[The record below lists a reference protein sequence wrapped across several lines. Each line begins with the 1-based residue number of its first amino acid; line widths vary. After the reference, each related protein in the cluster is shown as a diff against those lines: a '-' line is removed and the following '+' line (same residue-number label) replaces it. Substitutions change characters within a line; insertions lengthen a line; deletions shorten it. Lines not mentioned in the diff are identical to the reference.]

1 MTSPDPAEPIVG
13 APDPGAPPPAPADPP
28 APSRAPQD
36 GEHPIISWAR
46 AIVGGLSDTAREVL
60 DEGRRGA
67 AEAYDEGWRRFD
79 GKTRF
84 RRRQP

>member
-1 MTSPDPAEPIVG
+1 MTSTDPAEPVVG
-13 APDPGAPPPAPADPP
+13 ADGPPPPPPHPTPPAAPAARED
-28 APSRAPQD
+28 
-36 GEHPIISWAR
+36 HPIIEWAR